1 MIFSDFYITRDFKIE
16 ILPTDYM
23 NQVSDVLNKGDRLIT
38 VFRPIDGDFAVK
50 SFKLS
55 FIEEL
60 KQRFEVDTKN
70 IQELL
75 FQTVTAF
82 GVSLNNPP
90 ADYIPPDKIELVVV
104 YIKENVATIVKVGDI
119 SVKDKS
125 SGKFT
130 EMFEGKSNPLGPN
143 ADTQIMLKVVD
154 LIS

>member
-1 MIFSDFYITRDFKIE
+1 MIFSDFYITRNFKIE

-23 NQVSDVLNKGDRLIT
+23 NQISDVLNEGDRLIT

-55 FIEEL
+55 FIDEL
-60 KQRFEVDTKN
+60 KQRFEVDTQN

-75 FQTVTAF
+75 FQTITAF

-90 ADYIPPDKIELVVV
+90 SDYIPPDKIELVVV
-104 YIKENVATIVKVGDI
+104 YIRDKVATIVKVGDI
-119 SVKDKS
+119 SVKNRF

-130 EMFEGKSNPLGPN
+130 EIFEGKSNPLGPN
-143 ADTQIMLKVVD
+143 VDTQIMLKVVN